1 MSRES
6 GEQLT
11 GTLGAFGLSEEDES
25 TYLVLLSLPSATRA
39 ELARRGGASPTQLAA
54 SLVRLQARGLAR
66 RLPGRP
72 ARYVAAPP
80 DAAIEAL
87 VHDHEL
93 QLQRVRATTGE
104 LLVRYRAGRLT
115 LDPANLVE
123 VIVGQDAIAQRFRE
137 LQAAAT
143 EEMLVFDRP
152 PYAQRAGNAG
162 QLAILGR
169 GVRWRAVY
177 TPESL
182 ELPGMPEELG
192 RLMDAGEEARLL
204 ANLPMK
210 LAIADR
216 SAALVT
222 LTAETAQD
230 QAAVIHRSTLLDAL
244 MVLFEQFWDQAVPL
258 AADERRQVAAG
269 LTDPDRRIMALLLTG
284 AKDDAIARQLGLS
297 QRTMRRRMR
306 ALFDALGVSTRFQ
319 AGVQAARR
327 GWI

>member
-1 MSRES
+1 MGRES
-6 GEQLT
+6 GDGLT
-11 GTLGAFGLSEEDES
+11 GTLGAFGLTEEDES
-25 TYLVLLSLPSATRA
+25 AYLVLLSLPSATRA
-39 ELARRGGASPTQLAA
+39 ELARRGGTGPNQLAA
-54 SLVRLQARGLAR
+54 SLVRLQARGLVR

-93 QLQRVRATTGE
+93 RLQRVRATTGE
-104 LLVRYRAGRLT
+104 LLARYRAGRLA

-123 VIVGQDAIAQRFRE
+123 IIVGQDAIAQRFRE

-143 EEMLVFDRP
+143 REMLVFDRP

-162 QLAILGR
+162 QLAILAR
-169 GVRWRAVY
+169 GVCWRAVY

-192 RLMDAGEEARLL
+192 RLMAAGEEARLL

-244 MVLFEQFWDQAVPL
+244 MVLFEQFWGQAVPL
-258 AADERRQVAAG
+258 APDDRRQDADG
-269 LTDPDRRIMALLLTG
+269 LTDLDRRILGLLLTG

-297 QRTMRRRMR
+297 ERTMRRRMR

>member
-1 MSRES
+1 MSRET

-93 QLQRVRATTGE
+93 QLQRVRAATGE

-123 VIVGQDAIAQRFRE
+123 VIVGQEAIAQRFRE
-137 LQAAAT
+137 LQAAASAART
-143 EEMLVFDRP
+143 RLPSR
-152 PYAQRAGNAG
+152 
-162 QLAILGR
+162 
-169 GVRWRAVY
+169 
-177 TPESL
+177 ESL
-182 ELPGMPEELG
+182 STGS
-192 RLMDAGEEARLL
+192 LL
-204 ANLPMK
+204 K
-210 LAIADR
+210 TKRTWRSAIAPPQPR
-216 SAALVT
+216 IGVAATFCSSRRSETSPQSSPSAAT
-222 LTAETAQD
+222 SSSSD
-230 QAAVIHRSTLLDAL
+230 QAPAGRTTGRPSSWRS
-244 MVLFEQFWDQAVPL
+244 V
-258 AADERRQVAAG
+258 
-269 LTDPDRRIMALLLTG
+269 
-284 AKDDAIARQLGLS
+284 S
-297 QRTMRRRMR
+297 SRRR
-306 ALFDALGVSTRFQ
+306 
-319 AGVQAARR
+319 
-327 GWI
+327 